1 VERPDE
7 VQPARSPVGPAAAAR
22 LIASRNFGPYF
33 LGNALSAS
41 GTWFQN
47 LAGALLVFRLTHSA
61 FLLGVLNFAQFV
73 PVLVLAPWTG
83 AAADR
88 FDKRRLLVATQLTAV
103 ALSAGLAVLAW
114 EGAARAWVVI
124 AFALGL
130 GVTSA
135 FSAPASQ
142 ALLGWLVAPQELPSA
157 VGLNSMTYN
166 IARAVGPALAA
177 VTVKTLGI
185 PAAFAINSASYLALV
200 LALAVVRPRAHEP
213 RRERTR
219 LRESVR
225 LVLENRRLLVFLA
238 IVTAV
243 GFASDPVNTL
253 APAFARAFHRPDTDS
268 GFIIGAFGGGAV
280 AAALLLAGRV
290 AGSRRRM
297 VSTLSLLGVGMIAF
311 GVSPWLPVGY
321 VLLVLAGFGYLAA
334 NTHATSRLQLEV
346 EEAHRGR
353 IMALWS
359 VAFLGLRPL
368 ASIVDGAIA
377 SAAGVRVSAVVL
389 AVPALACAAWVVAR
403 GRAARAETV
412 RA

>member
-1 VERPDE
+1 MS
-7 VQPARSPVGPAAAAR
+7 AAAGPAAVLALLR
-22 LIASRNFGPYF
+22 QRNFGPYF

-177 VTVKTLGI
+177 VTVRTLGI

-225 LVLENRRLLVFLA
+225 LVLE
-238 IVTAV
+238 
-243 GFASDPVNTL
+243 
-253 APAFARAFHRPDTDS
+253 
-268 GFIIGAFGGGAV
+268 
-280 AAALLLAGRV
+280 
-290 AGSRRRM
+290 
-297 VSTLSLLGVGMIAF
+297 
-311 GVSPWLPVGY
+311 
-321 VLLVLAGFGYLAA
+321 
-334 NTHATSRLQLEV
+334 
-346 EEAHRGR
+346 
-353 IMALWS
+353 
-359 VAFLGLRPL
+359 
-368 ASIVDGAIA
+368 
-377 SAAGVRVSAVVL
+377 
-389 AVPALACAAWVVAR
+389 
-403 GRAARAETV
+403 
-412 RA
+412 